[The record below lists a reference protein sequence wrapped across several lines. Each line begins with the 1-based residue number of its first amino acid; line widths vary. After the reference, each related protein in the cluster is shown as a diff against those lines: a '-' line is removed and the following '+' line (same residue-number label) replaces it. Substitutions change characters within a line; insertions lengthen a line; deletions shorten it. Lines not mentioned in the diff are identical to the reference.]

1 MNETEIKK
9 YGAAVA
15 KALKMFGVNIGT
27 RGYDYTKDALI
38 LIASDDALSKY
49 GAIQLYQTIAEKYN
63 DATYARVERC
73 IRHFVDNA
81 YSKGNSFFSRV
92 IGVTAKKPTNTH
104 FLKAMSEYLKY
115 NDI

>member
-1 MNETEIKK
+1 MNETEIRR
-9 YGAAVA
+9 YSASVA

-27 RGYDYTKDALI
+27 RGYDYIKDALL
-38 LIASDDALSKY
+38 LIAKEDALSKY

-63 DATYARVERC
+63 DATPVRVERC
-73 IRHFVDNA
+73 MRHFVDNA
-81 YSKGNSFFSRV
+81 YNEGNSFFTRA
-92 IGVTAKKPTNTH
+92 IGVTNKKPTNTH